1 MISWIL
7 VIFFLTIVGLII
19 GGTSNMLVL
28 LIAWA
33 KQVVVHAVAHD
44 DSLRMENMVRTVEL
58 DFHVR
63 EAKTIGMC
71 QLCRTRNM

>member
-1 MISWIL
+1 M
-7 VIFFLTIVGLII
+7 FTIVGLITV
-19 GGTSNMLVL
+19 GTSSMLVL
-28 LIAWA
+28 LIVSA
-33 KQVVVHAVAHD
+33 KPAVDRAVAHD